1 MTGTSEEMLEGL
13 ELPYRRLSMCTGD
26 IGFTQSKKY
35 DIEVWSA
42 GQERWL
48 EVSSCSNIT
57 DFQARRL
64 QTRFRDGGKQ
74 GSGKTELVHTLN
86 GSAFGMVRVL
96 AAIIENHQQEDGSVR
111 IPAALQPFVGKEFI
125 GKA

>member
-1 MTGTSEEMLEGL
+1 
-13 ELPYRRLSMCTGD
+13 MCTGD

-35 DIEVWSA
+35 DIEVWST

-64 QTRFRDGGKQ
+64 MTRYREGGAGGK
-74 GSGKTELVHTLN
+74 GKPELVHTLN
-86 GSAFGMVRVL
+86 GSAFGMPRTL
-96 AAIIENHQQEDGSVR
+96 AAILENYQNADGTVR
-111 IPAALQPFVGKEFI
+111 VPTVLQPYVGKSVL
-125 GKA
+125 G